1 MQDEVWH
8 SIGAA
13 ADIQPGAMM
22 PVEIGDLQIAVYNVE
37 GEFFATDNICSHAY
51 AMLTDGLLEDDMVEC
66 PLHGGCFN
74 VKTGKALCEPVET
87 DLRVYPTRLVG
98 EQVEICIADVES

>member
-1 MQDEVWH
+1 
-8 SIGAA
+8 
-13 ADIQPGAMM
+13 
-22 PVEIGDLQIAVYNVE
+22 
-37 GEFFATDNICSHAY
+37 
-51 AMLTDGLLEDDMVEC
+51 MLTDGLLEDDMVEC